1 MSTLNM
7 KDKPWDAA
15 SRSVHPYLPSR
26 LPQLRSLLLVIA
38 MVQFAPAQAH
48 DIWLATVEQA
58 KPSDDNLQIALL
70 IGEKGLPAEALPFN
84 PARVERLWL
93 TTTLGVREIAVTGPQ
108 ITLPAAEDGNGT
120 RTVAYIGKPAPS
132 VLPSAKFDDYLRE
145 EHLQSILMQR
155 QKTSD
160 PATATDNSAMVSERF
175 SRSLKLLLTDEGQAL
190 IDCPVGLPLELSV
203 IAADNAGVIV
213 KATFRSQP
221 LAGVWVDRGAADGSV
236 LAEGVTDADGRV
248 MLEGNDGA
256 NDGPNDNHWLVRA
269 THMLADDESNADWRS
284 WWATTAFRLTAAGVS
299 PCADGAE

>member
-1 MSTLNM
+1 MHS
-7 KDKPWDAA
+7 AF
-15 SRSVHPYLPSR
+15 RSR
-26 LPQLRSLLLVIA
+26 LPQLSLLVLVIA

-48 DIWLATVEQA
+48 NIWLATVEQA
-58 KPSDDNLQIALL
+58 EPTDDNLKIALL

-93 TTTLGVREIAVTGPQ
+93 TTTLGVREIALTGPQ

-132 VLPSAKFDDYLRE
+132 VLTAAKFDAYLRE

-155 QKTSD
+155 QKTPD
-160 PATATDNSAMVSERF
+160 PATATDNSSLVSERF
-175 SRSLKLLLTDEGQAL
+175 SRSLKLLLTDEGQSL

-203 IAADNAGVIV
+203 IAADDTGVVV

-236 LAEGVTDADGRV
+236 LAEGVTDADGHV
-248 MLEGNDGA
+248 VLEGNDGA
-256 NDGPNDNHWLVRA
+256 NARPYDNHWVVRA

-299 PCADGAE
+299 PCADRAE